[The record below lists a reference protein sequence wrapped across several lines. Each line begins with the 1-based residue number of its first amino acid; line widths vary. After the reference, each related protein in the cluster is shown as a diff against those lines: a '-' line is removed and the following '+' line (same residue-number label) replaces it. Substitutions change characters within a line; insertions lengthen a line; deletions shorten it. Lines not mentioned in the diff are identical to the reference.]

1 MLSFMRGNLNIHSAA
16 LESVVYVCKAWHFQ
30 HTINLIYH
38 NTFHLSSIYHSLSPQ
53 DTVKPEEQE
62 KLMWRHRSEVRRGRA
77 GELCVPV
84 TDVSGGEHNLQIAV
98 ETGRGLALTTHKEE
112 QPSSSANTAPATM
125 YNVTCSYTRHK
136 VFCTIPGHS
145 LHSLQSCCCNW
156 PLAVLMLY
164 SGDTLNSDKNY
175 KWWMKKI
182 QNV

>member
-1 MLSFMRGNLNIHSAA
+1 MEGGI
-16 LESVVYVCKAWHFQ
+16 V
-30 HTINLIYH
+30 
-38 NTFHLSSIYHSLSPQ
+38 
-53 DTVKPEEQE
+53 
-62 KLMWRHRSEVRRGRA
+62 VRRGRG
-77 GELCVPV
+77 GELCVLV
-84 TDVSGGEHNLQIAV
+84 TDVPGGEHNLQIAV

-175 KWWMKKI
+175 KW
-182 QNV
+182 